1 MHDLVDQA
9 QPSADIGAA
18 LSFLPGR
25 TLAVPVIAAVNGLCV
40 GGGLCFVADADIT
53 IAAESAWFSATHVSM
68 GQVGSVNLEL
78 ASRASV
84 AAVAQS
90 ALSGAASRI
99 PASTALSRGLISE
112 VLPAGQLPRRASQ
125 PAQMIAAQSPEAV
138 RATLR
143 VLRARATGPIE
154 RELDDAWNAVVALW
168 SHPDATEGPRA
179 HSEGRPP
186 RLAGLRRGAAVR
198 PTPRAGWLTAAALW
212 RKRCAESAGSPFLWF
227 EDQRWSYAEFDAW
240 TNSLAQILSAHG
252 IEPGNRVRLYCRTA
266 RRRSA

>member
-1 MHDLVDQA
+1 MSREHDVLSPDTFTWTAQDGVLTVTLNRPDRLNAISHRNRDELACFWAHWRRGAALRCIVLTGAGRAFCAGADMDDLVAQA
-9 QPSADIGAA
+9 QPPAEIGAA

-68 GQVGSVNLEL
+68 GQVGAVNLEL
-78 ASRASV
+78 ASRASF
-84 AAVAQS
+84 AAVAQT

-112 VLPAGQLPRRASQ
+112 ITPDGELLSRASQ
-125 PAQMIAAQSPEAV
+125 LAQMIAAQSPEAV

-154 RELDDAWNAVVALW
+154 RELDDAWDAVVALW
-168 SHPDATEGPRA
+168 SHPDAAEGPRA

-186 RLAGLRRGAAVR
+186 DWQDLPVR
-198 PTPRAGWLTAAALW
+198 CP
-212 RKRCAESAGSPFLWF
+212 
-227 EDQRWSYAEFDAW
+227 
-240 TNSLAQILSAHG
+240 
-252 IEPGNRVRLYCRTA
+252 
-266 RRRSA
+266 